1 MRAGQRRRIRAE
13 IAAAVFQLCC
23 AGGLVL
29 GLVDGLQA
37 PPAEP
42 PRCST
47 EPCVADS
54 FVAGLKPVL
63 VPAGVGLAVGAAVG
77 LGLALAI
84 RTVDFS
90 SSSRS

>member
-1 MRAGQRRRIRAE
+1 MRRRQRRRIRGE
-13 IAAAVFQLCC
+13 IATAVFQLCC

-29 GLVDGLQA
+29 GLLDGLRA
-37 PPAEP
+37 PPVEP

-47 EPCVADS
+47 DPCVADT
-54 FVAGLKPVL
+54 FVAGLKPVP

-77 LGLALAI
+77 LALALAI
-84 RTVDFS
+84 KTVDSS